1 MPEPDPTYEDDEM
14 WDPEHDCTHCGGD
27 GICEDGSDPLL
38 TCPDDP
44 HACHACRGSGDRKD
58 QTIF

>member
-1 MPEPDPTYEDDEM
+1 MPELDPYEEDEM
-14 WDPEHDCTHCGGD
+14 WECEWECTYCGGE
-27 GICEDGSDPLL
+27 GTCEEGSDPLL

-44 HACHACRGSGDRKD
+44 HPCHACGGSGDRKD